1 MVQQQS
7 DGMLFWWFNMY
18 GKDLFLP
25 EKLDD
30 GEEVTGSLQH
40 HYLSLQVLQNR
51 FWMFWTFFDVFCM
64 TSYVSMCDLV
74 QCLCFPTGQVLLHCI
89 CCALKEYEDDPN
101 VAARPTR
108 RNGSFRKWGCIKHD
122 HIIYRMYMNIHLL
135 DVRWLETPEMI
146 CVLKSSHFRFG
157 FISGY
162 IDIHRYIRH
171 KHVAG

>member
-122 HIIYRMYMNIHLL
+122 HIIYRMYPNVHEHTFVGCAMARNTGN
-135 DVRWLETPEMI
+135 DMRLEVFSLPI
-146 CVLKSSHFRFG
+146 WIYFR
-157 FISGY
+157 IY
-162 IDIHRYIRH
+162 RYT
-171 KHVAG
+171 